1 LLKSSARVLGLRLWD
16 RLWITAQHRAQWYL
30 SLAKLARDG
39 IPLFDA
45 IQGIEREMSLTRHP
59 MAPLLRCVLLG
70 LRGEDR
76 DDALAK
82 GASSIDLKGAF
93 KASGSR
99 GGGDALHRG
108 TSLRPTLA
116 SQLRGLV
123 PDNEAML
130 IQAGD
135 VSGKLALGLENAAK
149 LLSAKQALE
158 RTLQSA
164 LIKPLTYLVSLCA
177 LLLYFSWVIFPQFEA
192 VTPKANWS
200 SGFVELAF
208 VADHV
213 GVLTLVFFT
222 ALFTV
227 VAGFMWV
234 LPGWGHPWRAGLD
247 RHVFPFN
254 VYATLSGAYFLS
266 ALGGFIDAGLPFSNA
281 IQSIRACANPYL
293 TRQCDLLLM
302 SLKRGQTPARA
313 LTELPIIA
321 RRFHWLILVYAMS
334 SDSSRAYGEMA
345 HQMREQV
352 EKMLKLVFGD
362 LLGALMLAA
371 VGAAVYWIYAQMMN
385 GLTAVS

>member
-1 LLKSSARVLGLRLWD
+1 MLKSSARVLGLRLWD

-93 KASGSR
+93 KASGSK

-164 LIKPLTYLVSLCA
+164 LIKPLT
-177 LLLYFSWVIFPQFEA
+177 
-192 VTPKANWS
+192 
-200 SGFVELAF
+200 
-208 VADHV
+208 
-213 GVLTLVFFT
+213 
-222 ALFTV
+222 
-227 VAGFMWV
+227 
-234 LPGWGHPWRAGLD
+234 
-247 RHVFPFN
+247 
-254 VYATLSGAYFLS
+254 
-266 ALGGFIDAGLPFSNA
+266 
-281 IQSIRACANPYL
+281 
-293 TRQCDLLLM
+293 
-302 SLKRGQTPARA
+302 
-313 LTELPIIA
+313 
-321 RRFHWLILVYAMS
+321 
-334 SDSSRAYGEMA
+334 
-345 HQMREQV
+345 
-352 EKMLKLVFGD
+352 
-362 LLGALMLAA
+362 
-371 VGAAVYWIYAQMMN
+371 
-385 GLTAVS
+385 